1 MARALIVVDV
11 QPTFCEGGALGVT
24 GGHEVAE
31 AIADFAVRHRD
42 EYDLVVT
49 TQDWHIDPGDH
60 FSETPDFVDTWPPH
74 GVAGT
79 EEAEL
84 HPALAGLGAD
94 AAVKKGQYAAAY
106 SGFEGRDDNG
116 RSLAEILRDAG
127 VRSIDV
133 VGIAESH
140 CVLRTAL
147 DGVTEGLGVRVLTDL
162 TVPVT
167 PEQGAT
173 ARKQMAREGVVLVS
187 SGEAGLTE
195 PRRYDVDGCA
205 ARSQHPAPWGGGLW
219 VGKMRGSG
227 VSVGVVAGGCLGCSS
242 WSTLVC
248 LWCVCARKSA
258 WGWRAAT
265 GTVDWCREP
274 ERQSVRSS

>member
-116 RSLAEILRDAG
+116 RPLAEILRDAG

-187 SGEAGLTE
+187 SGEAG
-195 PRRYDVDGCA
+195 
-205 ARSQHPAPWGGGLW
+205 
-219 VGKMRGSG
+219 
-227 VSVGVVAGGCLGCSS
+227 
-242 WSTLVC
+242 
-248 LWCVCARKSA
+248 
-258 WGWRAAT
+258 
-265 GTVDWCREP
+265 
-274 ERQSVRSS
+274 